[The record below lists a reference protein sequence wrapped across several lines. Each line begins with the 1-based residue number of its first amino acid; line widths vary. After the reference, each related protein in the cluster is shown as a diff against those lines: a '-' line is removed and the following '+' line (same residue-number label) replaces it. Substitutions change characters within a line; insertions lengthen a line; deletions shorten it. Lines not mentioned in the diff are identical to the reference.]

1 MEVGTSDGEIHMSE
15 YSIALQRII
24 VENADEVFRKC
35 KEDDREGTGVLNT
48 SYFCDNVSAVLGVPS
63 QDVLSLLRPIIS
75 ASNTVAYA
83 SWLLNLQQD
92 STINSPRR
100 QNLVSTPVS
109 KTTNMDNQY
118 LDTSNEDNQPVYS
131 GIFDDDD
138 SEDFG
143 DISNTSNS
151 NLITS
156 RGAYNRHTDVR
167 ISRNGSIYLDLKNA
181 VNGENNAGSLEK
193 ASSDFNLEHVSLI

>member
-1 MEVGTSDGEIHMSE
+1 MATLFPI
-15 YSIALQRII
+15 
-24 VENADEVFRKC
+24 
-35 KEDDREGTGVLNT
+35 
-48 SYFCDNVSAVLGVPS
+48 
-63 QDVLSLLRPIIS
+63 QDVYLCFGLSYQLLI
-75 ASNTVAYA
+75 
-83 SWLLNLQQD
+83 LCCHKLNLQQD

-100 QNLVSTPVS
+100 QNLVSTPVN
-109 KTTNMDNQY
+109 KTTNIQTNQY

-167 ISRNGSIYLDLKNA
+167 ISKNGSIYLDLNA
-181 VNGENNAGSLEK
+181 VNGENNAGSLEELPVILVEGSMK
-193 ASSDFNLEHVSLI
+193 KSVYDDDLWEDASQT